1 MKTDPFRPWFI
12 AAFLA
17 GSLVLVGCGGSNEE
31 EAWVE
36 PPVEESTEM
45 VEAESTDSEEGEST
59 TDTFVIQVDSSIPAS
74 PEQYDEAMRARN
86 YTQAADVILRMN
98 AQNVEGANT
107 LDRMRQLQ
115 DEVARAAGS
124 GDRQALQAAEMLRRI
139 GRMPGPGA
147 GGQ

>member
-1 MKTDPFRPWFI
+1 MNTDPFRPLLV
-12 AAFLA
+12 AAMLA
-17 GSLVLVGCGGSNEE
+17 GSLVLVGCGGSDEE

-36 PPVEESTEM
+36 PPVDESTEL
-45 VEAESTDSEEGEST
+45 VEAEATDEGEST